1 MKLGDSLTDIL
12 RELHDRAVV
21 QFGPTRTEELTE
33 SLDQTAYQI
42 WQMDQ
47 VIPNVDLEPGFYQ

>member
-21 QFGPTRTEELTE
+21 QFGAARAEELTE